1 MGKEIKSLIQ
11 GMVKIGIPINEIARR
26 VNRDGSTIGK
36 WIRGQSEISKEL
48 EIELEQLAE
57 QMNKEWQEIFY

>member
-1 MGKEIKSLIQ
+1 MEKEIKSLIQ

-26 VNRDGSTIGK
+26 VNKDGSTIGK

-48 EIELEQLAE
+48 EIELKQLAE

>member
-26 VNRDGSTIGK
+26 VNKDGSTIGK

>member
-1 MGKEIKSLIQ
+1 MEKETKSLIQ

-26 VNRDGSTIGK
+26 VNKDGSTIGK

-48 EIELEQLAE
+48 EIELKQLAE